1 MIKII
6 GKHVM
11 IINHELYASSYVM
24 IITRIRLYSSSY
36 ALLYERYEN
45 LNKEELFIVGFIPNV
60 FFLQRRQALQ
70 VALALLTN
78 Y

>member
-11 IINHELYASSYVM
+11 IINHELYSSSYVM
-24 IITRIRLYSSSY
+24 IITWIRLYSSSY

-45 LNKEELFIVGFIPNV
+45 LNKEELFIVGFISRV
-60 FFLQRRQALQ
+60 LFLPRRQALQ
-70 VALALLTN
+70 VAQALLTN

>member
-1 MIKII
+1 
-6 GKHVM
+6 M

-70 VALALLTN
+70 VALAFLTN